1 MIIQALH
8 IFKSYISLM
17 RNELKD
23 NQFSVYTLDLIKKL
37 ITNTFSFLEFSDWQ
51 HLVFVAVFGD
61 GKSKL

>member
-1 MIIQALH
+1 
-8 IFKSYISLM
+8 M